1 MTVVASFVV
10 PVHPHPLLAPE
21 ANEGYGR
28 LRAAVDEAAAPNEAT
43 GADHINVYTTTRP
56 SSNCPQK

>member
-21 ANEGYGR
+21 DNEGYGR
-28 LRAAVDEAAAPNEAT
+28 LRAAFDEAA
-43 GADHINVYTTTRP
+43 TTTR
-56 SSNCPQK
+56 SRSCRK